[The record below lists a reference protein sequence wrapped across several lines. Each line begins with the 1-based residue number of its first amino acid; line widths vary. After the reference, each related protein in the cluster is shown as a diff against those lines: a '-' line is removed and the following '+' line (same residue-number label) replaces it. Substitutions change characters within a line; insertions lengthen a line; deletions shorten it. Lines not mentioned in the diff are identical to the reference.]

1 LTAWKNWSSSSVA
14 RAVGSLRLRRVCFFS
29 GGACADCGACWRRLL
44 LHRLLRAAA
53 AVLDGGGGGALLL
66 FAALLVHGGL
76 LLDRIGQKLRE
87 LGEQIGVAG
96 EESGDLLVDVLDGV
110 LLFVVDV
117 ENLEKRLVDL
127 RLVGEAH
134 LDLLDVVA
142 RVVKLGHLLARA
154 VVVAL
159 LRLSGGGGLS
169 GGELLLLLLLLLVV
183 LRGELRLVLVVDL
196 GVGLEKR
203 HVVDHVRFDLV
214 ARWQKSVEAEN
225 QIAVAGKELR
235 DATNDAAGVDGVRF
249 EVFHDVQEL
258 VVNLWLVLKLF
269 FHLQTR

>member
-1 LTAWKNWSSSSVA
+1 VPLPP
-14 RAVGSLRLRRVCFFS
+14 
-29 GGACADCGACWRRLL
+29 CGEPY
-44 LHRLLRAAA
+44 
-53 AVLDGGGGGALLL
+53 GGGGALLL
-66 FAALLVHGGL
+66 FAALLVHSGL
-76 LLDRIGQKLRE
+76 LLLHRIGQKLRE

-134 LDLLDVVA
+134 LDLLDIVA
-142 RVVKLGHLLARA
+142 SVVKLGHLLARA
-154 VVVAL
+154 VVVTL

-169 GGELLLLLLLLLVV
+169 GGELLLLLLLLLLVV
-183 LRGELRLVLVVDL
+183 LRGELSLVLVVDL

-258 VVNLWLVLKLF
+258 VVNLGLVLKLF